1 MGIDYSGQN
10 LPPGQS
16 NGCAFEWKGFDT
28 DSQPGSGNSAY
39 NLRDTS
45 HVGSWTNQQSN
56 SPSANQSPSIA
67 TIGGVR
73 CCQVFSGTNPSKW
86 LHFSGSSTYFNG
98 GTGAISNMW
107 WLYNN
112 SSASGDYHWGGQ
124 DGTPNWTN
132 GGGITNATAGM
143 NGIRGSQWEFIG
155 HGFDQR
161 MGSSSDT
168 QHRLQTGGWQL
179 IIMCADNE
187 GCMTYVDGE
196 LDGYN
201 HFNGGKN
208 TANTNFFIGRSWS
221 KEDLNGMAG
230 YIAWVASWKKM
241 LTEADASEIWHH
253 TRKYFGR

>member
-1 MGIDYSGQN
+1 MGINYSGQN

-16 NGCAFEWKGFDT
+16 NSCTFEWKGFDT
-28 DSQPGSGNSAY
+28 TSQPTGSSAV
-39 NLRDTS
+39 NLRDTN
-45 HVGSWTNQQSN
+45 HTGRWTNNQSN
-56 SPSANQSPSIA
+56 NPSANQNASIA
-67 TIGGVR
+67 TISGVR

-86 LHFSGSSTYFNG
+86 LWFSGSSTYFNG

-112 SSASGDYHWGGQ
+112 TNTSGEFQWGGQ

-132 GGGITNATAGM
+132 GGSLNTASAGM
-143 NGIRGSQWEFIG
+143 NGIRGSQWEFLG
-155 HGFDQR
+155 HSFDNR
-161 MGSSSDT
+161 MGSSTDT
-168 QHRLQTGGWQL
+168 QHRAVTGKWQL

-201 HFNGGKN
+201 NFNGGKN

-221 KEDLNGMAG
+221 KEDLQGMSG

-253 TRKYFGR
+253 TRSYFGR

>member
-1 MGIDYSGQN
+1 MGINYSGQN
-10 LPPGQS
+10 LPPGQTNS
-16 NGCAFEWKGFDT
+16 CTFEWKGFDT
-28 DSQPGSGNSAY
+28 TSQPSGSNAV

-45 HVGSWTNQQSN
+45 HTGKWTSNQSN
-56 SPSANQSPSIA
+56 SPSGNQNA
-67 TIGGVR
+67 TITTVNGVR
-73 CCQVFSGTNPSKW
+73 CCQVYSGTNPTKW

-98 GTGAISNMW
+98 GSGAISTMW

-112 SSASGDYHWGGQ
+112 QNVTGDFHWGGQ

-132 GGGITNATAGM
+132 GGGLNTASAGM
-143 NGIRGSQWEFIG
+143 NGIRGNQWEFIG
-155 HGFDQR
+155 HNFDKR
-161 MGSSSDT
+161 MGSSTDT
-168 QHRLQTGGWQL
+168 QHRARTGIWQL
-179 IIMCADNE
+179 VIMCADSE

-201 HFNGGKN
+201 HYNSGKN

-221 KEDLNGMAG
+221 KEDLQGMAG

-253 TRKYFGR
+253 TRKFFSR